1 MSFTAEVRTAFGTK
15 AAQELRTA
23 GKVPLTVATSG
34 GESVQAAIELKEAKG
49 LREKKGRVVEITIGG
64 DVSKILVIDVHL
76 DPVTDVYQQIDALR
90 VVDDQMVKVDVP
102 IRAVKTGDSPGLKAG
117 GMLEQMLR
125 KARIQCRAQ
134 DIPEFLSA
142 ACSELGVAET
152 LYTSALVIP
161 EGARMVT
168 GSRVAVMTVLKTR
181 AMRQAESGASAEEE

>member
-15 AAQELRTA
+15 AAQDLRNA

-34 GESVQAAIELKEAKG
+34 GESLQAAVELKEAKA
-49 LREKKGRVVEITIGG
+49 LREKKGRVVEVTIGG
-64 DVSKILVIDVHL
+64 ETSKALIIDVHL

-102 IRAVKTGDSPGLKAG
+102 IRAIKTGDSPGLKAG

-134 DIPEFLSA
+134 DIPEFLGA
-142 ACSELGVAET
+142 DCSELGVAET
-152 LYTSALVIP
+152 VYTSSLVLP

-168 GSRVAVMTVLKTR
+168 GSRVAVLTVLKTR
-181 AMRQAESGASAEEE
+181 AMRQAESGGTEVED